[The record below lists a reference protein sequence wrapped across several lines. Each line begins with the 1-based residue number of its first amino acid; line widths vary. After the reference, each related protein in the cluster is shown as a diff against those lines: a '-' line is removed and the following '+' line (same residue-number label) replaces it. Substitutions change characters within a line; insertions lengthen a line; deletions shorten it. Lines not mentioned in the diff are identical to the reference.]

1 MALKSFLK
9 ALKAGVEVD
18 LISKKLDEYNQQI
31 KLRGTEKQWIKNG
44 STWFNQQGW
53 LDEYDLQPVKQQ
65 MPLNRYGREK
75 RQAVVPKFLLDENRG
90 I

>member
-1 MALKSFLK
+1 MALKAFLK
-9 ALKAGVEVD
+9 AVKVGVEID
-18 LISKKLDEYNQQI
+18 LISTKLDEYNQQI
-31 KLRGTEKQWIKNG
+31 KLRDTEKQFIKNG

-53 LDEYDLQPVKQQ
+53 LDEYDLQPVKKQ

-75 RQAVVPKFLLDENRG
+75 RETVVPKFLRDQNKG